1 MKVAPG
7 SLDNQS
13 TKKDFEISRTLGII
27 IAIIIIAC
35 FLAVTIGLAVG
46 LKSAYKTDCTKQSD
60 TQKFQICQDL
70 SCRNISILESQCL
83 FPSFLYC
90 FFSKSFCTLKI

>member
-70 SCRNISILESQCL
+70 SCRNISILERVSFSIFFIL
-83 FPSFLYC
+83 FFFQILLY
-90 FFSKSFCTLKI
+90 S